1 MMSLHRHT
9 RPLALAGLLLPLV
22 AWTAAPAAESDGAGN
37 SLQAVDYAVL
47 PGDQVEIR
55 FDFAQPVSEP
65 RTFTIRD
72 PARIALDFAD
82 TSNATGQR
90 NVPLDVGTAES
101 LDIAEAGGRTRVV
114 LNLVSVPQ
122 YSTQIDGSTV
132 VMTLGASG
140 GDGALQQAST
150 RQTQSSQGGGTS
162 PATNAGDG
170 AAQQSST
177 RQADQPFQGEGRS
190 NAADTDGAR
199 SLENVDFR
207 RGEQGQGRIQLDL
220 SNPDIPVNI
229 EREGNQ
235 ILVELSGTRVSSDQR
250 QRLDVLDFATPVK
263 FIDVRQRGDNV
274 QVRITPRTS
283 EYEQLAYQS
292 GDKVTV
298 ELREPTEDP
307 SEAGQEPEYTG
318 ERLSLNFQE
327 IEVRAV
333 LQLLADFTGLNL
345 VVSDSVGGSITL
357 RLKNVPWD
365 QALDIVLRTQG
376 LDKRRNGNVI
386 FIAPRQE
393 LAAREQAQMEAQQK
407 QAELAPL
414 RTEYIQVNYAKASE
428 LASVL
433 QSQDVSLLSERASV
447 TVDQRTNTLL
457 VRATADN
464 LEQVRQLVE
473 RLDIPVR
480 QVLIESRIVI
490 ATDDFNKELGVRFG
504 VNRDTGNFNADMS
517 GDDIA
522 PGSRNEGATVGGSSQ
537 AVTNMRN
544 DSDLGDDRF
553 NVNMPVTGAAGT
565 MGLALAKL
573 PFGTLI
579 ELELSALQAEGRGEV
594 VSSPRVITANQ
605 NEASIEQGV
614 QIPYQEASSSGAT
627 SVSFQEAVLSLSVT
641 PQITPDDRI
650 VMDLEVTKD
659 QVGQIFNGIPS
670 IDTRQVATRVLVDN
684 GETVVLGGIYEQT
697 KNNQVTRV
705 PFFGDLPVVGRLFQ
719 QRIQQNDKSELL
731 VFVTPKIIKS
741 AASGTSP

>member
-9 RPLALAGLLLPLV
+9 RPLPLAGLLLLLV
-22 AWTAAPAAESDGAGN
+22 AWNAAPAAESSAAGN
-37 SLQAVDYAVL
+37 SLEAVDYAVL

-55 FDFAQPVSEP
+55 FDFAQPVAEP
-65 RTFTIRD
+65 RTFTIRE

-82 TSNATGQR
+82 TSNATGKR
-90 NVPLDVGTAES
+90 NVPLDVGAAQS

-114 LNLVSVPQ
+114 LNLSSVPQ
-122 YSTQIDGSTV
+122 HSTRVEGRTV
-132 VMTLGASG
+132 LMTLGAS
-140 GDGALQQAST
+140 DQQRTTGQTASREAASQPSSPRT
-150 RQTQSSQGGGTS
+150 AERGSTGQT
-162 PATNAGDG
+162 AE
-170 AAQQSST
+170 
-177 RQADQPFQGEGRS
+177 PFQGG
-190 NAADTDGAR
+190 NTAQTDSDSGHA
-199 SLENVDFR
+199 LENVDFR
-207 RGEQGQGRIQLDL
+207 RGDQGQGRIQLDL
-220 SNPDIPVNI
+220 SSADVPVNI
-229 EREGNQ
+229 DRQGNQ
-235 ILVELSGTRVSSDQR
+235 ILVELTGTRVSSEQR

-263 FIDVRQRGDNV
+263 FIDVQQRGDNV
-274 QVRITPRTS
+274 QVRITPRS
-283 EYEQLAYQS
+283 PDYEQLAYQS
-292 GDKVTV
+292 GNKVTV

-307 SEAGQEPEYTG
+307 DEAGQEPEYTG
-318 ERLSLNFQE
+318 ERLSLNFQN

-393 LAAREQAQMEAQQK
+393 LAAREQAQLEAQQQ

-433 QSQDVSLLSERASV
+433 QSQDVSLLSDRASV

-464 LEQVRQLVE
+464 LEQVRQLVS

-490 ATDDFNKELGVRFG
+490 ASDNFNKELGVKFG
-504 VNRDTGNFNADMS
+504 VNRDTTNDGEGVITG
-517 GDDIA
+517 GD
-522 PGSRNEGATVGGSSQ
+522 SQ
-537 AVTNMRN
+537 AITNLGN
-544 DSDLGDDRF
+544 NNSLGDERF
-553 NVNMPVTGAAGT
+553 NVNLPVSGAAGT
-565 MGLALAKL
+565 FGLALAKL
-573 PFGTLI
+573 PFGTLL
-579 ELELSALQAEGRGEV
+579 ELELSALQAEGRGEI

-605 NEASIEQGV
+605 NEASIQQGV

-659 QVGQIFNGIPS
+659 QVGAQEVNGIPT
-670 IDTRQVATRVLVDN
+670 IDTRQVSTRVLVDN

-697 KNNQVTRV
+697 KTNQVTRV
-705 PFFGDLPVVGRLFQ
+705 PFFGDLPLVGRLFE
-719 QRIQQNDKSELL
+719 QRSQENNKSELL
-731 VFVTPKIIKS
+731 VFVTPKIVKS
-741 AASGTSP
+741 AAAGANP

>member
-9 RPLALAGLLLPLV
+9 HPLRLGGLLLLLV
-22 AWTAAPAAESDGAGN
+22 AWTALPAAESGGAGN
-37 SLQAVDYAVL
+37 SLQSVDYSVL
-47 PGDQVEIR
+47 PGDRVEIR

-72 PARIALDFAD
+72 PARIALDF
-82 TSNATGQR
+82 TGTGNATGQR
-90 NVPLDVGTAES
+90 NMSLNVGAAES
-101 LDIAEAGGRTRVV
+101 LDIAEAGDRTRIV
-114 LNLVSVPQ
+114 LNLSTLPQ
-122 YSTQIDGSTV
+122 YSTRVEGSTV
-132 VMTLGASG
+132 LMTLGASAD
-140 GDGALQQAST
+140 DGLQQASA
-150 RQTQSSQGGGTS
+150 RRSS
-162 PATNAGDG
+162 A
-170 AAQQSST
+170 
-177 RQADQPFQGEGRS
+177 QPFQRQETRGDESDAG
-190 NAADTDGAR
+190 R

-207 RGEQGQGRIQLDL
+207 RGEQGQGRVLLDL
-220 SNPDIPVNI
+220 SSENVPVNI
-229 EREGNQ
+229 ERQGNQ
-235 ILVELSGTRVSSDQR
+235 ILVELADARVSPDQR

-263 FIDVRQRGDNV
+263 FIDVRQRGNDV
-274 QVRITPRTS
+274 QIAITPRTPD
-283 EYEQLAYQS
+283 YEQLAYQS
-292 GDKVTV
+292 GDTVTV
-298 ELREPTEDP
+298 ELREPTEEPD
-307 SEAGQEPEYTG
+307 EAGQEPEYTG
-318 ERLSLNFQE
+318 ERLSLNFQN

-393 LAAREQAQMEAQQK
+393 LAAREQAQLEAQQQK
-407 QAELAPL
+407 AELAPL

-428 LASVL
+428 LAGVL
-433 QSQDVSLLSERASV
+433 QSQDVSLLSDRASV

-464 LEQVRQLVE
+464 LEQVRHLVS

-490 ATDDFNKELGVRFG
+490 ASDNFNKELGVRFG
-504 VNRDTGNFNADMS
+504 VNRDTTNDGEGVAMAGNSN
-517 GDDIA
+517 G
-522 PGSRNEGATVGGSSQ
+522 
-537 AVTNMRN
+537 VTNLVN
-544 DSDLGDDRF
+544 AGPGQSTNLGEERF
-553 NVNMPVTGAAGT
+553 NVNLPVTNAAGT
-565 MGLALAKL
+565 FGLALAKL
-573 PFGTLI
+573 PFGTLL
-579 ELELSALQAEGRGEV
+579 ELELSALQAEGRGEI

-605 NEASIEQGV
+605 NEASIQQGV

-659 QVGQIFNGIPS
+659 QVGAQEVNGIPT
-670 IDTRQVATRVLVDN
+670 IDTRQVSTRVLVDN

-705 PFFGDLPVVGRLFQ
+705 PFFGDLPLVGRLFQ

-731 VFVTPKIIKS
+731 VFVTPKIVKS
-741 AASGTSP
+741 AAAGTNP